1 MSAIRVASL
10 SKSYR
15 IGAQA
20 GYRTLRETI
29 HDLFRRREPGDVLW
43 ALRDVSFEVAKGDVV
58 GIVGRNGAGKS
69 TLLKVIARI
78 TSPTAGRVELAGRTG
93 SLLEV
98 GTGFHPELT
107 GRENIFLNGVI
118 LGMKRAE
125 IARKFDEIVVFADL
139 ERFLDTP
146 VKWYSSGMYLRL
158 AFSVAAHLE
167 TEILLADEVLAV
179 GDAAFQKKCLGKM
192 SDVARAGRTVLFVSH
207 NMAAIENLC
216 RRALWLEAGRLRME
230 GASRDV
236 LAAYAATVNERKEA
250 DLSARTDRRGTGD
263 VVFTRI
269 ALDDRP
275 DGVTVRL
282 GYRAKR
288 RAPSSHV
295 WVDIRTQLG
304 TVIAGFAS
312 TDVSCYPT
320 LEGEGTIE
328 VAIEPMNLL
337 PGKYLLSAYV
347 SDGQTIFDEVEAIGT
362 LEVPARDVHGT
373 GASLEQS
380 YRGLVYWK
388 ARWTCT

>member
-10 SKSYR
+10 SKRYR
-15 IGAQA
+15 TGAQA
-20 GYRTLRETI
+20 GYRTLRET
-29 HDLFRRREPGDVLW
+29 LYGVFRRSESSEPLW
-43 ALRDVSFEVAKGDVV
+43 ALRDVSFAVERGEVV

-78 TSPTAGRVELAGRTG
+78 TGPTHGRVELRGRVG

-107 GRENIFLNGVI
+107 GRENVFLNGVI
-118 LGMKRAE
+118 LGMTRAE
-125 IARKFDEIVVFADL
+125 IVRKFDEIVAFAEV
-139 ERFLDTP
+139 ERFLETP

-179 GDAAFQKKCLGKM
+179 GDAAFQKRCLGKM
-192 SDVARAGRTVLFVSH
+192 SDVARGGRTVLFVSH

-230 GASRDV
+230 GPSREV
-236 LAAYAATVNERKEA
+236 LAAYASTINERKEA
-250 DLSARTDRRGTGD
+250 DLSARADRRGTGD
-263 VVFTRI
+263 VVFTRV
-269 ALDDRP
+269 AVLDGA

-282 GYRAKR
+282 GYRASR
-288 RAPSSHV
+288 RASSSHV
-295 WVDIRTQLG
+295 WLDVRTMLG
-304 TVIAGFAS
+304 TVVAGFAS
-312 TDVSCYPT
+312 TDVGLYPV

-337 PGKYLLSAYV
+337 PGKYVLNAYV
-347 SDGQTIFDEVEAIGT
+347 SDGQTIFDEVEAIAT

-373 GASLEQS
+373 GVSLEQS
-380 YRGLVYWK
+380 YRGLVYYRAK
-388 ARWTCT
+388 WTCT